1 MPQDTKKAPD
11 VPSGETPTLQGL
23 VATKEDEA
31 ALLDALEKAFDYRGD
46 VTLTLTDGSRVE
58 GYLFDRRRGDS
69 LETSVARIMP
79 AEGPTER
86 RAIPFSAIERVEI
99 SGKDAAHGKSFE
111 RWVRRFTEKK
121 LKELGL
127 SEEEIR
133 ERLSESE
140 G

>member
-1 MPQDTKKAPD
+1 MPQETKKEPVA
-11 VPSGETPTLQGL
+11 GTHEKPTLQGL
-23 VATKEDEA
+23 VATREDEA
-31 ALLDALEKAFDYRGD
+31 ALLGALEKAFDYRGD
-46 VTLTLTDGSRVE
+46 VTLTLTDGSSVE

-69 LETSVARIMP
+69 LETSIVRIMP
-79 AEGPTER
+79 ADGPTER
-86 RAIPFSAIERVEI
+86 RAIPFSRIERVEI

-121 LKELGL
+121 LVELGL

-133 ERLSESE
+133 RRLDGE